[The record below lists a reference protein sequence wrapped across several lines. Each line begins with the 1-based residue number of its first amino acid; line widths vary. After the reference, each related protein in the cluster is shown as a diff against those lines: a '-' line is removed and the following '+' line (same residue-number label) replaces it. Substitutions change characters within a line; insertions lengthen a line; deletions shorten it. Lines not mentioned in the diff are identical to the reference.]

1 MCDVIENS
9 KVMPVLMLRGLVMF
23 PKMVLQFEVGRKRSI
38 VAIEEAMSKD
48 QRIFLV
54 TQKDIKK
61 DNPGKEDL
69 YEIGII
75 ANVRQI
81 LQQPGNMVKV
91 IVEGK
96 KRARLDEIISSR
108 ITAVALANVKALSL
122 RRT

>member
-96 KRARLDEIISSR
+96 
-108 ITAVALANVKALSL
+108 NVQG
-122 RRT
+122 